1 MPPEGA
7 IRPQA
12 GEAPPAASLSRFQ
25 ADGVAIEF
33 TTPVLSSARVRP
45 SDTDKLEVIISDL
58 GGGRGQYVVPM
69 RHLSK
74 VVPLTVHDRTLCEE
88 VMHRK
93 ACSPD
98 EIRAAV
104 LTVAKMGLA
113 GQQAAKIARQTIE
126 DEQKER
132 LLTTVC
138 LIHRAIAQGSG
149 DQAGVPTLNALAS
162 GANRGQMKQ
171 LLAKVA
177 RSAGL
182 SPDAI
187 YGVLEEWGGI
197 VGAVGVPGMPM
208 ECRLRR
214 LGSQIFDFGS
224 QLRQWAEEEISHVG
238 DGARLVAAQADRVG
252 AAAEREVAA
261 VDAFTNRM
269 HDVVPKWQTA
279 REELRA
285 AVSKLVW
292 TMNGWEVNLRRW
304 RAAAQASHDDQQ
316 RVVAAIRA
324 TMPQEAE
331 SMVPDGWHDDGDT
344 RRGTRKV
351 QANQDWKTGAIDFD
365 VVRRLEA
372 MKQHAL

>member
-1 MPPEGA
+1 MPLEGA
-7 IRPQA
+7 VR
-12 GEAPPAASLSRFQ
+12 APAADVPPPASLSRFQ
-25 ADGVAIEF
+25 AEGVAIEF

-45 SDTDKLEVIISDL
+45 SEMDKLEVIISDL

-69 RHLSK
+69 RHLTK
-74 VVPLTVHDRTLCEE
+74 VVTLTVHDRTLCEE
-88 VMHRK
+88 VMHRN
-93 ACSPD
+93 AQSPD
-98 EIRAAV
+98 EIRSAM

-113 GQQAAKIARQTIE
+113 GQQAAKSARQTIE

-138 LIHRAIAQGSG
+138 LIHRAITLSSN
-149 DQAGVPTLNALAS
+149 DQAAVPSLNALAS
-162 GANRGQMKQ
+162 GTNRGQMKQ

-197 VGAVGVPGMPM
+197 VGAVGVPGMPL

-214 LGSQIFDFGS
+214 LGGQIFDFGS

-238 DGARLVAAQADRVG
+238 DGARLVATQADRVG

-269 HDVVPKWQTA
+269 HEVVPGWQTA
-279 REELRA
+279 RDEVRA
-285 AVSKLVW
+285 AVAKLTW

-304 RAAAQASHDDQQ
+304 RAAAQTSHEDQV

-324 TMPQEAE
+324 TMPQESE
-331 SMVPDGWHDDGDT
+331 QMIPDGWNDDSGA

-351 QANQDWKTGAIDFD
+351 QAHQDWKTGQVDFD

-372 MKQHAL
+372 LKQHAL

>member
-1 MPPEGA
+1 MPLEGA
-7 IRPQA
+7 IRQPA
-12 GEAPPAASLSRFQ
+12 SDAPPTASLSRFQ
-25 ADGVAIEF
+25 AEGVAIEF

-45 SDTDKLEVIISDL
+45 SDSDKLEVIISDL
-58 GGGRGQYVVPM
+58 GGGRGQYVVPL
-69 RHLSK
+69 RHLTK
-74 VVPLTVHDRTLCEE
+74 VVTLTVHDRTLCEE
-88 VMHRK
+88 VMHRN
-93 ACSPD
+93 AYSPD
-98 EIRAAV
+98 EIRSAV

-113 GQQAAKIARQTIE
+113 GQQAAKSARQTIE
-126 DEQKER
+126 NEQKER

-138 LIHRAIAQGSG
+138 LIHRAITLNSN
-149 DQAGVPTLNALAS
+149 DQAGVPSLNALAS

-187 YGVLEEWGGI
+187 YSVLEEWGGI
-197 VGAVGVPGMPM
+197 VGAVGVPGMPI

-214 LGSQIFDFGS
+214 LGGQIFDFGS

-238 DGARLVAAQADRVG
+238 DGARLVATQADRVG
-252 AAAEREVAA
+252 GAAEREVAA

-269 HDVVPKWQTA
+269 HEIVPNWHKS
-279 REELRA
+279 REDLRA
-285 AVSKLVW
+285 AVAKLTW

-304 RAAAQASHDDQQ
+304 RAAAQSSHEDQV

-324 TMPQEAE
+324 TMPQESE
-331 SMVPDGWHDDGDT
+331 QMIPDGWNDDSGA

-351 QANQDWKTGAIDFD
+351 QAHQDWKTGQVDFD

-372 MKQHAL
+372 LKQHAL